1 MHAQNLLF
9 RMLRPAVDRP
19 STSCRK
25 PRVRGDNQGG
35 WGRQLGWIVAGAV
48 PDRRPACDFVT
59 TCRTAGV
66 LNSREETPSARH
78 AHHRS
83 AGEIVRAGAAVGGA
97 GSLLGGCSARRALLW
112 RRPRFRAG
120 LGGLAGRAANRAAS
134 AVSGGR
140 IAAKRGVVGNP
151 LARRL
156 ARRRTGGGPGGTAGL
171 LRLCERR
178 ERECAREQGPAGE
191 IRAKRSLCPPPCG
204 SGWTS
209 SCSPA
214 GSRKIA
220 WPSAGWSSA
229 GWTPRRP
236 MRRAAP
242 VDHREAMRRNRA
254 GHRRDPTPGRSRR
267 VPGASRAGGVNNLC
281 AAVRH
286 HPAQDR
292 EMACGWLRMPTV
304 SA

>member
-48 PDRRPACDFVT
+48 PDRRPACDSVT

-191 IRAKRSLCPPPCG
+191 STRKTISLPASLWERVDEFMFASRIKKDSVAIRRLVERGLDAEEADAARSAGGPSRSDAAQPRWSPSG
-204 SGWTS
+204 SDAGKK
-209 SCSPA
+209 PA
-214 GSRKIA
+214 GAGRK
-220 WPSAGWSSA
+220 
-229 GWTPRRP
+229 
-236 MRRAAP
+236 
-242 VDHREAMRRNRA
+242 
-254 GHRRDPTPGRSRR
+254 PG
-267 VPGASRAGGVNNLC
+267 GG
-281 AAVRH
+281 R
-286 HPAQDR
+286 Q
-292 EMACGWLRMPTV
+292 
-304 SA
+304 